1 MDANV
6 GAGHVE
12 MTCESRFEEGQILA
26 AHELLQESIKAGTE
40 TTLDDVK
47 LHQMIRE
54 EYKEIRHTQS
64 RMQDKASWKR
74 QYINKRACD
83 SDDTVEIMM
92 SSQTNTLRDFLVQAS
107 IEDAIT
113 EPFDILKH
121 LDMCYYWIGCIVD
134 STEVYAETAHL
145 KVIRISVANRIHRRL
160 PPRYLF
166 LKVLIFD
173 NVNFDGAMGCT
184 ITHMNQ
190 KELESCL
197 PRQVLS
203 KYASSMKHEYDV
215 TAGNFRRI
223 TFYFKDMQ
231 NRTVSG
237 NKYSST
243 TDHLLKCTILVEN
256 MYPNALLPSVLSIPI
271 VSNYLYSSC
280 IWWTSHAKQM
290 PHSSGPLLNIQTRV
304 FIENLERDKLNT
316 EKQAAAAKKLE
327 LEEDAQ
333 RQALAAHTNISVNL
347 IDF

>member
-1 MDANV
+1 MDGSV
-6 GAGHVE
+6 GTGRGE
-12 MTCESRFEEGQILA
+12 MTCASRFEEGQILA

-40 TTLDDVK
+40 SGLDDAR

-54 EYKEIRHTQS
+54 EYKELRHTQS
-64 RMQDKASWKR
+64 RIQDTAAWKR
-74 QYINKRACD
+74 QYMNKRACD

-92 SSQTNTLRDFLVQAS
+92 SSQTSTPRDFLVQAS
-107 IEDAIT
+107 IEDVVN

-121 LDMCYYWIGCIVD
+121 LDLCHYWIGCIAD
-134 STEVYAETAHL
+134 STEVHAETAHL
-145 KVIRISVANRIHRRL
+145 RVVRISVANSIHPKL

-184 ITHMNQ
+184 ITHMTA
-190 KELESCL
+190 KELDSCL

-203 KYASSMKHEYDV
+203 KYASSMKHGYDV
-215 TAGNFRRI
+215 TAGDFRRV

-231 NRTVSG
+231 NRTLSG
-237 NKYSST
+237 NKYSAT
-243 TDHLLKCTILVEN
+243 QDHLLKCTILVEN
-256 MYPNALLPSVLSIPI
+256 MSPNALFPSVLSVPV
-271 VSNYLYSSC
+271 VSNYLYTSC

-304 FIENLERDKLNT
+304 FLEKLERDKLGA
-316 EKQAAAAKKLE
+316 EKQAAAAKTLE
-327 LEEDAQ
+327 LEELA
-333 RQALAAHTNISVNL
+333 RRHALAVATNISVNL